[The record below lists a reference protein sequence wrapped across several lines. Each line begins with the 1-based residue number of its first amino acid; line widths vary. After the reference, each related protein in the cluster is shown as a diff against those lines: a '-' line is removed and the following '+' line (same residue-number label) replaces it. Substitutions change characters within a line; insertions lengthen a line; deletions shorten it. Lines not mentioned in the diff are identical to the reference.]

1 MKQTKIYHVSKTG
14 DCDGEHS
21 LLTVDDFS
29 NVNEMRI
36 KVLSSYLY
44 GTIVVRCP
52 EDKKN
57 TSVVKNIALMQ
68 WKAVEKAI

>member
-1 MKQTKIYHVSKTG
+1 M
-14 DCDGEHS
+14 
-21 LLTVDDFS
+21 DDIS

-52 EDKKN
+52 EDKKKKN
-57 TSVVKNIALMQ
+57 ASVVKNIALMQ

>member
-36 KVLSSYLY
+36 KVLSSYPCGPL
-44 GTIVVRCP
+44 
-52 EDKKN
+52 
-57 TSVVKNIALMQ
+57 
-68 WKAVEKAI
+68 

>member
-1 MKQTKIYHVSKTG
+1 M
-14 DCDGEHS
+14 
-21 LLTVDDFS
+21 DDIS
-29 NVNEMRI
+29 NVSEMRI

-44 GTIVVRCP
+44 GTIVGQCP

-68 WKAVEKAI
+68 